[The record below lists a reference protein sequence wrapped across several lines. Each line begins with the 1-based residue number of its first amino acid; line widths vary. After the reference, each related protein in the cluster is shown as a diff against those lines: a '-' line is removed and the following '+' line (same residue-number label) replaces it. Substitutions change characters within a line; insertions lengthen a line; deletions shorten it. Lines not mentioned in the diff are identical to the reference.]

1 MGKIRILSKDL
12 KNHDGEVVLVKGH
25 IFQKRMMGKINFLIL
40 RDKCGLIQI
49 VIKDES
55 QIQKINDLQDES
67 VISVEGK
74 CIYDERAPEEAEI
87 RDPKIEVIST
97 VKEPLKVEIN
107 KQEIHAN
114 IDTLLDNRPLTLRS
128 PKIRAIFKIQS
139 QMAKA
144 YREYAI
150 NFGATEIFPP
160 TIVGNAT
167 EGGSELFEIKY
178 YDKKAYLAQSAQ
190 LYKQIMV
197 GVFET
202 VFSIAHSYR
211 AEKFGTSRHMSEFSQ
226 YEWEMGFIESYM
238 DVINTGIDIIRY
250 IHDSVESE
258 CKDELKLIETS
269 LPLIPKNIPIIKFRD
284 AQILLLKEKNID
296 HTEEID
302 LSPEDER
309 NLCEISKEKYSSDL
323 IVITHFPSKKTAFY
337 SMPDPENTEYTLS
350 FDFLLQGEEILSGS
364 QRINEYDMLID
375 SLKKK
380 KLNPK
385 NFESYTEIFKF
396 GMPPEGGFGM
406 GFERLTQQFLSLK
419 NVKEA
424 SLFPRDV
431 KRITP

>member
-1 MGKIRILSKDL
+1 MERILSKDL
-12 KNHDGEVVLVKGH
+12 KNYDSKIVLVKGH

-40 RDKCGLIQI
+40 RDKCGLIQV
-49 VIKDES
+49 VIKDKL
-55 QIQKINDLQDES
+55 QIQKLNDIQDES
-67 VISVEGK
+67 VVYIKGK
-74 CIYDERAPEEAEI
+74 CIYDKRAIGEAEI
-87 RDPKIEVIST
+87 HDPEIEVISK
-97 VKEPLKVEIN
+97 VKEPLPVEIN

-114 IDTLLDNRPLTLRS
+114 MDTLLDNRPLTLRS
-128 PKIRAIFKIQS
+128 PKIRAIFTIQS

-202 VFSIAHSYR
+202 VFSISHSYR

-226 YEWEMGFIESYM
+226 YEWEMGFIESFM
-238 DVINTGIDIIRY
+238 DIVNTGIDILRY
-250 IHDSVESE
+250 ILNSIKSE
-258 CKDELKLIETS
+258 CQNELKLLETK
-269 LPLIPKNIPIIKFRD
+269 LPLLPKDIPIMKFRD
-284 AQILLLKEKNID
+284 AQELLLKELKID
-296 HTEEID
+296 HRTDID

-309 NLCEISKEKYSSDL
+309 NLCKISKEKYSSDL
-323 IVITHFPSKKTAFY
+323 IVITHFPFKKTAFY
-337 SMPDPENTEYTLS
+337 SMPDPKNTEYTLS
-350 FDFLLQGEEILSGS
+350 FDFLLRGEEILSGS

-380 KLNPK
+380 KLNPD
-385 NFESYTEIFKF
+385 NFESYTQIFKF
-396 GMPPEGGFGM
+396 GMPPEGGFGI
-406 GFERLTQQFLSLK
+406 GFERLTQQFLSLS